1 MLNSKLSDQTVILI
15 VKSTLAL
22 IGVLA
27 TCLLLS
33 ACGQTGPLYMPKTQT
48 KAGSSTAPGKPGV
61 APASSPVP
69 ATPPVSQQQ

>member
-1 MLNSKLSDQTVILI
+1 M
-15 VKSTLAL
+15 KSTLAL

-48 KAGSSTAPGKPGV
+48 KAGATTPGKPGV